1 MNDENTDLSGGV
13 IKSEVNMKHIIVADF
28 SPQFLLKHSGLKS
41 ALPINYFTFNTP
53 SIASILDKENYDGYT
68 NRTFVRV
75 VLF

>member
-41 ALPINYFTFNTP
+41 ALPINYFTFNHT
-53 SIASILDKENYDGYT
+53 
-68 NRTFVRV
+68 
-75 VLF
+75 LFHEHYSALLTTHHGVAIIIG